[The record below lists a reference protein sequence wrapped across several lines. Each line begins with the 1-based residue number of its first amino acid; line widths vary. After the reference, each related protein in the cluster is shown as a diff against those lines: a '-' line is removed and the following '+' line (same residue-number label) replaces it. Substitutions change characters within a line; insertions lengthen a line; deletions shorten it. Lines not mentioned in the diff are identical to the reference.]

1 MKHLLEV
8 HILQNF
14 APSNLNR
21 DDTGSPKDAIFGGYR
36 RGRIS
41 SQCLKRAMREY
52 VRTHGL
58 LDERDLASRTKRIA
72 QVVAKYL
79 HEDFE
84 VEEQTAQRIARTAVS
99 SILKSE
105 LKAKADGADLLTK
118 VLIYLNADEAQ
129 KMAQVCR
136 THLDELTK
144 LSGEAAEKARLAIEE
159 IEEEVAKL
167 ETQITEEDDKD
178 EKARLKEAH
187 KGARRRLKDAKKS
200 AGNVEIPDAIKTELK
215 KVFETGKRSVDVA
228 LFGRMLAELPRKEPD
243 EAACQVAHAI
253 STNVLEREFDYYTAV
268 DDLNPSEETGAGM
281 IGTTEFGSSCF
292 YRYAAFDLEKFSKN
306 LGGDKELTMRG
317 LEAFLRAIVK
327 AKPSGK
333 QNTFAAHNDAEYLVF
348 AVRQDAD
355 PRNLANAFEKPVR
368 PHRDKSLT
376 EMALERLEAKWKR
389 LEEAY
394 GQGGSTFTLN
404 LTEASSAVGEGV
416 ASLNELIDKAMQKVK
431 RALEG

>member
-8 HILQNF
+8 HVLQNF

-52 VRTHGL
+52 VKAHGL

-79 HEDFE
+79 REDFD
-84 VEEQTAQRIARTAVS
+84 VEEQLAQRIARTAVS

-105 LKAKADGADLLTK
+105 LKAKGDGADLLTK

-129 KMAQVCR
+129 KMAQVCHA
-136 THLDELTK
+136 HLDELTK

-159 IEEEVAKL
+159 AEEEVAKL
-167 ETQITEEDDKD
+167 ETQVKEEEGKD
-178 EKARLKEAH
+178 EKATLKDAL
-187 KGARRRLKDAKKS
+187 KGARSRLRDAKKS
-200 AGNVEIPDAIKTELK
+200 AGNVEIPDAIKADLK

-253 STNVLEREFDYYTAV
+253 STNTLEREFDYYTAV
-268 DDLNPSEETGAGM
+268 DDLNPREETGAGM

-292 YRYAAFDLEKFSKN
+292 YRYAAFDLEKFKEN
-306 LGGDKELTMRG
+306 LGGDDELMPQG
-317 LEAFLRAIVK
+317 LAAFLRAMVK

-333 QNTFAAHNDAEYLVF
+333 QNSFAAHNDPEYIVLS
-348 AVRQDAD
+348 VRQNAD

-368 PHRDKSLT
+368 PKRDNSLT
-376 EMALERLEAKWKR
+376 EASIERFEQKWRR

-394 GQGGSTFTLN
+394 GQSGTTFILN
-404 LTEASSAVGEGV
+404 LTDLPSQLGEKVDSLDSLLEKALSAVKSAP
-416 ASLNELIDKAMQKVK
+416 AS
-431 RALEG
+431 